1 MNINQRIQEL
11 ICNSN
16 VSQKALSSAISVP
29 TSTLNN
35 WIKLGRSIPSEYII
49 PICEFFDI
57 SIDYLLT
64 GKEKSSQEEHLSE
77 NELEMLEIFQKF
89 NDREQI
95 KLIGKLE
102 ELYRQKQIKEDQKP
116 AAFKVARSADG
127 QFRKTELSAE
137 ELKRIHNLPEDTD
150 F

>member
-57 SIDYLLT
+57 SVDYLLT
-64 GKEKSSQEEHLSE
+64 GKEKSSRGAS
-77 NELEMLEIFQKF
+77 I
-89 NDREQI
+89 
-95 KLIGKLE
+95 
-102 ELYRQKQIKEDQKP
+102 
-116 AAFKVARSADG
+116 
-127 QFRKTELSAE
+127 
-137 ELKRIHNLPEDTD
+137 
-150 F
+150 